1 MNGKRST
8 RVKSCKDTDRP
19 SKGDGGNRTPTPSVV
34 KLTEILGPSPT
45 PRMLTSYEIE
55 LLRKCAKETAE
66 VVREILAEKKSAAQ
80 S

>member
-1 MNGKRST
+1 M
-8 RVKSCKDTDRP
+8 KSCKDTDRP